1 MKNRRSESPKADT
14 PFPVACPDFTVEM
27 WPIDKPIDYPK
38 NARKWTQQAI
48 DKVAMSIREFGWRQ
62 PVVVDSQ
69 GVIVIGHLRRVAG
82 KSIGCTECPVHV
94 ARDLS
99 PEKIRALRLADNR
112 TGEEATWDMD
122 LLAAEFLDLK
132 SLDIDLSFTAFDCKE
147 LDALLLTPNP
157 AEDETPPV
165 PEVPTSR
172 LGDLWVMGGHRL
184 LCGDCT
190 KPEDVAR
197 LLADDKPGL
206 MVTDPPYGIELDSEW
221 RDRAGLNGCGAA
233 EPSYMKHRTEGHT
246 QTTISGDTQADWSEA
261 FELVPSIQVAYV
273 WHASIYTA
281 EVLLGLRRIG
291 FLYPQQ
297 IIWNKGRKV
306 LTRTHYWYQHEPC
319 WYVRRKNAPWFGKAG
334 ENSTIWDAA
343 SPKFIMGGS
352 KDPADVKQ
360 DHPTQKPVELMRR
373 SIVNHTVAQEL
384 VYEPFGGSG
393 TTLVAAELTGR
404 RCLCL
409 ELDPKYVDVIVTRW
423 HNLTGKQAVLGDG
436 DYKGATF
443 EHVQHGRLLEW
454 QDQIGQQAFEAEK
467 PAAAGAGRAEGEGV

>member
-1 MKNRRSESPKADT
+1 MVKRKAAAPVNGSARSGEFA
-14 PFPVACPDFTVEM
+14 VEM

-69 GVIVIGHLRRVAG
+69 GVIVIGHLRRLAG

-99 PEKIRALRLADNR
+99 PEKIRALLLADNR

-132 SLDIDLSFTAFDCKE
+132 GLDIDLSFTAFDCKE

-246 QTTISGDTQADWSEA
+246 RTTIWGDTQAGWSEA
-261 FELVPSIQVAYV
+261 FELVPSIHVAYV

-281 EVLLGLRRIG
+281 EVLNGLLRIG

-297 IIWNKGRKV
+297 IIWNKGRTV
-306 LTRTHYWYQHEPC
+306 LTRTHYWYQH
-319 WYVRRKNAPWFGKAG
+319 
-334 ENSTIWDAA
+334 
-343 SPKFIMGGS
+343 
-352 KDPADVKQ
+352 
-360 DHPTQKPVELMRR
+360 
-373 SIVNHTVAQEL
+373 
-384 VYEPFGGSG
+384 
-393 TTLVAAELTGR
+393 
-404 RCLCL
+404 
-409 ELDPKYVDVIVTRW
+409 
-423 HNLTGKQAVLGDG
+423 
-436 DYKGATF
+436 
-443 EHVQHGRLLEW
+443 
-454 QDQIGQQAFEAEK
+454 
-467 PAAAGAGRAEGEGV
+467 